1 MKAILSHPFSGAL
14 HWWFAAQSGAGGEQ
28 QSKRPRHPYYRA
40 LYDEVDE
47 NLDVALL
54 FSVVFDEL
62 VLPAVDAPYPMFEGD
77 ARKQLRLAPL
87 EITADWSLVF
97 EATERLRPIEDDLR
111 HDHVIAPLISGLS
124 DEAQRLALL
133 YATADVLLADAHA
146 APVLCAPGRRRV
158 VLRLME
164 LNVAPVSS
172 GLAETIDAAGG
183 LVEGID
189 AYAEVVGLS
198 FASRTIDALSDVK
211 WNEKQAM
218 RPVK

>member
-1 MKAILSHPFSGAL
+1 
-14 HWWFAAQSGAGGEQ
+14 
-28 QSKRPRHPYYRA
+28 
-40 LYDEVDE
+40 
-47 NLDVALL
+47 
-54 FSVVFDEL
+54 
-62 VLPAVDAPYPMFEGD
+62 
-77 ARKQLRLAPL
+77 
-87 EITADWSLVF
+87 
-97 EATERLRPIEDDLR
+97 
-111 HDHVIAPLISGLS
+111 
-124 DEAQRLALL
+124 
-133 YATADVLLADAHA
+133 
-146 APVLCAPGRRRV
+146 
-158 VLRLME
+158 ME